1 MAAERRNEIGRR
13 SFLLSAG
20 SLAASPLLGG
30 IATRAFAQ
38 AGASSRTPAPAAPG
52 RRRLGKLEVSSVGLG
67 VQNMSRTYQT
77 TIPSRPE
84 MINIIQAAFDRGVT
98 FFDAAEAYGPHEVE
112 RILGEGVAPFRDK
125 VAITSKF
132 GWNIDLETGER
143 RPGLNSRPAHIKLAV
158 EGMLKRLR
166 TDRIDLLYQ
175 HRVDPQVS
183 IEDVA
188 GAVKDLM
195 AEGKVLHWGLSEM
208 GPNTLRRAHAALPVS
223 AVQNEYSMLW
233 RGPED
238 VIIPLC
244 QELGIG
250 FVPWSPLGVGFLT
263 GAIDAQTRFA
273 PGDIRDVESRFSP
286 ENLPHNLA
294 LVELVKRWAERKR
307 ATPAQIALAWLM
319 AQKPWIVPIPGTTQ
333 MSHMLQNI
341 GAADVRF
348 TPSELAE
355 LNAAVSAIEI
365 RGAGSRTRCWSSRA
379 WRRLRRAPALAPG
392 SDRPPESA
400 GAKCRVVRGRGVV
413 WRRRR
418 SREREGGDPDARG
431 APARRRHRRRRP
443 GASRVCWLR
452 TSALAVG

>member
-1 MAAERRNEIGRR
+1 MASNREYEAGRR

-20 SLAASPLLGG
+20 ALAAVPFLGCT
-30 IATRAFAQ
+30 AAQ
-38 AGASSRTPAPAAPG
+38 VASQPSAPSRRPASAAIG
-52 RRRLGKLEVSSVGLG
+52 RRRLGSLEVSSVGLG

-77 TIPSRPE
+77 TIPSRHE
-84 MINIIQAAFDRGVT
+84 MIHIIRTAFDRGVT

-112 RILGEGVAPFRDK
+112 RILGEGVAPFRDR
-125 VAITSKF
+125 VVITSKF

-175 HRVDPQVS
+175 HRVDPEVP

-188 GAVKDLM
+188 GSVGDLM
-195 AEGKVLHWGLSEM
+195 AQGKVLHWGLSEM

-233 RGPED
+233 RGPEA

-263 GAIDAQTRFA
+263 GAIDANTRFA
-273 PGDIRDVESRFSP
+273 PGDIRGAESRFSP

-294 LVELVKRWAERKR
+294 LVELVVRWTERKR
-307 ATPAQIALAWLM
+307 AAPAQVALAWLM

-333 MSHMLQNI
+333 MAHMLENI

-348 TPSELAE
+348 TSTELAE
-355 LNAAVSAIEI
+355 LDGAVSAVQI
-365 RGAGSRTRCWSSRA
+365 RGA
-379 WRRLRRAPALAPG
+379 RLPEQVLVFSEVEAPP
-392 SDRPPESA
+392 
-400 GAKCRVVRGRGVV
+400 K
-413 WRRRR
+413 
-418 SREREGGDPDARG
+418 
-431 APARRRHRRRRP
+431 H
-443 GASRVCWLR
+443 
-452 TSALAVG
+452 